1 MLAFL
6 DENRSPKNVDAGD
19 PRVKVRKQLQSLA
32 NTKVSERQRQVLPE
46 GYRCALWSFQVP
58 WAPFEYYV
66 SSPCPETKPFIWTAP
81 FTVSNTEWMLFIGA
95 EPMEAENRTSLWVAV
110 CNNLTQPVTAYTKLD
125 LLVPTHSSHCGET
138 VHIGDAVDTLNS
150 CGQVHQQ
157 NKFGRF
163 WWHKSPE
170 DFKRCLFKGA
180 GDTGP
185 DRSFEL
191 ILTLNLDVRYPAER
205 SPAPEEDP
213 KLWETSCKYL
223 RPWIASRAAC
233 MTAPLEDK
241 LRHAEEALASA
252 QKKARDAQAKEQ
264 AALKREDAAIAR
276 AAKLEGS
283 LSEAHQREEQSKKQ
297 LAGLEGKL
305 KEAKT
310 REDQL
315 RVKLG
320 NMEAK
325 LKEAGVREA
334 ELRKWG
340 KSLQQQVKESK
351 DREDKLVKD
360 NQRLEEHIKNTAIR
374 EERLQSAIRKLEADL
389 KNGKLA
395 EGYLLNT
402 VQKLRYNVTD
412 CQEREEMLR
421 QSNGRLYQA
430 CTDERVC

>member
-110 CNNLTQPVTAYTKLD
+110 CNNLTQPVTAYTK
-125 LLVPTHSSHCGET
+125 
-138 VHIGDAVDTLNS
+138 
-150 CGQVHQQ
+150 
-157 NKFGRF
+157 
-163 WWHKSPE
+163 
-170 DFKRCLFKGA
+170 
-180 GDTGP
+180 
-185 DRSFEL
+185 RS
-191 ILTLNLDVRYPAER
+191 TS

-430 CTDERVC
+430 CTDERVRSSAISTSPQNPQSPARVRSLASPSKYHVPEPTSPTPVR